1 MCWTMTMPGASA
13 GRSWRKTRSAS
24 VPPVEAP
31 TPPPARWSASLERR
45 SVRKPDHSDRLR
57 FGDRLRVP
65 ECDPLQPA
73 RRAPG
78 GVDDRSDVESAHGI
92 DPARAEDAQTA
103 NEKAV
108 WVFARASS

>member
-1 MCWTMTMPGASA
+1 MPS
-13 GRSWRKTRSAS
+13 T
-24 VPPVEAP
+24 
-31 TPPPARWSASLERR
+31 LERR

-108 WVFARASS
+108 WVFARASLLAAGENAAGIAAENAAAGGGRH